1 MLFSSDCFNIIC
13 FYFPA
18 VNYGVAMDLFEL
30 IFFWDLF
37 RFLRSVHL
45 SFIKTGIFR
54 AIVLK
59 RFFFFFG
66 IPFFSHSFQ
75 VSDDMNVRPLAIVS
89 VVPKALIIFSAL
101 VRLLFLLDHF

>member
-1 MLFSSDCFNIIC
+1 MLFSSVCFNIIC

-18 VNYGVAMDLFEL
+18 VNYGVAMDLFER

-37 RFLRSVHL
+37 RFLRSVHS

-59 RFFFFFG
+59 RFFFFRHS
-66 IPFFSHSFQ
+66 IFSHSFQ

-101 VRLLFLLDHF
+101 FRLLFLLDHF